1 MKPVTIIMFGAALL
15 IAFVIAFITYNR
27 LQKKPEAE
35 PKAFLAK
42 PEPVAVST
50 VDLTW
55 GTKLSEHMIKIVPF
69 LKESLP
75 SGYFSDPSDL
85 AGRTVLYPIKVD
97 EPIFESSLAPITMEG
112 GGIAAV
118 VKTEKRAMAV
128 KIDKI
133 IGVAGFLNPG
143 NRVDVLV
150 TVKVKTTVQGKQG
163 KEKNVTYSTS
173 KTVLENILVL
183 ATGPSLAPGSEP
195 DKPRQVTVATLEVTP
210 EESEKLALAMNEGT
224 IQLALRNYVDT
235 EEVITEGQTASTLL
249 ASYKKRFETQWAQ
262 KEETGQKPVEPM
274 IFSIELIKGNNVS
287 KVEF

>member
-15 IAFVIAFITYNR
+15 IAFIIAFITYNK
-27 LQKKPEAE
+27 LLKKPEAE

-42 PEPVAVST
+42 PEPVAVAI
-50 VDLTW
+50 VDLSW
-55 GTKLSEHMIKIVPF
+55 GTKLSEQMIKIVPF

-97 EPIFESSLAPITMEG
+97 EPIFESSLAPTTLEG
-112 GGIAAV
+112 GGIAAIV
-118 VKTEKRAMAV
+118 RTKKRAMAV

-150 TVKVKTTVQGKQG
+150 TLKVKTTVQGKQG

-173 KTVLENILVL
+173 KTVLENILVI
-183 ATGPSLAPGSEP
+183 ATGPSLDPGAEP

-224 IQLALRNYVDT
+224 ISLVLRNYVDT
-235 EEVITEGQTASTLL
+235 EDVATKGETISSLL
-249 ASYKKRFETQWAQ
+249 ASYRKRFETQWAQ
-262 KEETGQKPVEPM
+262 KEEAGQK
-274 IFSIELIKGNNVS
+274 IFSIELITGNNVS

>member
-15 IAFVIAFITYNR
+15 IAFIIAFITYNR

-55 GTKLSEHMIKIVPF
+55 GTKLSEQMIKIVPF

-118 VKTEKRAMAV
+118 VKTKKRAMAV

-150 TVKVKTTVQGKQG
+150 TVQGKRG
-163 KEKNVTYSTS
+163 EVSVSTT
-173 KTVLENILVL
+173 KTVLENILII
-183 ATGPSLAPGSEP
+183 ATGPSLAPGAEP

-210 EESEKLALAMNEGT
+210 EESEKLALAINKGT

-235 EEVITEGQTASTLL
+235 EDVTTEGQTVPSLL
-249 ASYKKRFETQWAQ
+249 ASYRKRFETQWAQ
-262 KEETGQKPVEPM
+262 NEEPM

-287 KVEF
+287 EVEF

>member
-27 LQKKPEAE
+27 LQKKTEAE

-55 GTKLSEHMIKIVPF
+55 GTKLSEQMIKIVPF

-85 AGRTVLYPIKVD
+85 AGRTVLYPIKTD

-118 VKTEKRAMAV
+118 VKTKKRAMAV

-150 TVKVKTTVQGKQG
+150 TVQGKRG
-163 KEKNVTYSTS
+163 EASVSTT
-173 KTVLENILVL
+173 KTVLENILVI
-183 ATGPSLAPGSEP
+183 ATGPRLAAASEP
-195 DKPRQVTVATLEVTP
+195 DKPHQVTVAVLEVTP
-210 EESEKLALAMNEGT
+210 EESEKLALAMNKGS

-235 EEVITEGQTASTLL
+235 EDVTTEGQTVTSLL
-249 ASYKKRFETQWAQ
+249 ASYRKRWVQE
-262 KEETGQKPVEPM
+262 EETGQKPVEPM

-287 KVEF
+287 EVKF

>member
-15 IAFVIAFITYNR
+15 IAFIIAFITYNR
-27 LQKKPEAE
+27 LQKKSEVE

-55 GTKLSEHMIKIVPF
+55 GTKLSEQMIKIVPF

-85 AGRTVLYPIKVD
+85 AGRTVLYPIRMD

-150 TVKVKTTVQGKQG
+150 TVQGKQG
-163 KEKNVTYSTS
+163 GVSVTTT
-173 KTVLENILVL
+173 KTVLENILII
-183 ATGPSLAPGSEP
+183 ATGPSLAPGAEP

-210 EESEKLALAMNEGT
+210 EESEKLT
-224 IQLALRNYVDT
+224 
-235 EEVITEGQTASTLL
+235 
-249 ASYKKRFETQWAQ
+249 
-262 KEETGQKPVEPM
+262 
-274 IFSIELIKGNNVS
+274 
-287 KVEF
+287 

>member
-15 IAFVIAFITYNR
+15 IAFIIALITYNR
-27 LQKKPEAE
+27 LQKKTEVE
-35 PKAFLAK
+35 PKAFLAE
-42 PEPVAVST
+42 PEPVAVAT
-50 VDLTW
+50 IDLTW
-55 GTKLSEHMIKIVPF
+55 GTKLSGHMIKIVPF

-75 SGYFSDPSDL
+75 SGYFSNPSDL

-97 EPIFESSLAPITMEG
+97 EPIFESSLAPTTMKG

-118 VKTEKRAMAV
+118 VKTKKRAMAV

-150 TVKVKTTVQGKQG
+150 TVQGKRG
-163 KEKNVTYSTS
+163 GVSVSTS
-173 KTVLENILVL
+173 KTVLENILVI
-183 ATGPSLAPGSEP
+183 ATGPSLAPGAEP

-235 EEVITEGQTASTLL
+235 EDVTTEGQTIPTLL
-249 ASYKKRFETQWAQ
+249 ASYRKRFETHWAQ
-262 KEETGQKPVEPM
+262 KEETGTETATQVPVEPM